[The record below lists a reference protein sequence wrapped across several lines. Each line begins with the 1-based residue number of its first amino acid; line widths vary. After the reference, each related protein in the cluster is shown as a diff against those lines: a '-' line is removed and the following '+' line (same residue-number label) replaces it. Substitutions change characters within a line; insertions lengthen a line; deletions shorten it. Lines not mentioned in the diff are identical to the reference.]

1 MAAAYL
7 VKYTGPGGRACPDAV
22 VIFDSG
28 FGEDIA
34 ELAPLAKRV
43 LVDARGGLDGWNEHS
58 VDLQEMR
65 YLGPWFEVPPRHHT
79 TGEILVDPSKL
90 RR

>member
-1 MAAAYL
+1 MIERKNSDL
-7 VKYTGPGGRACPDAV
+7 TGLETGALFSD
-22 VIFDSG
+22 D
-28 FGEDIA
+28 
-34 ELAPLAKRV
+34 
-43 LVDARGGLDGWNEHS
+43 
-58 VDLQEMR
+58 MR